1 MSLPDPALRQV
12 SPHILTPHPL
22 NASIYGEDEDVSS
35 LVELIRESGW
45 VRPLVVTT
53 DYVIVSGYRRWEATK
68 KLGWET
74 IPVEVREFPDSIAIL
89 ETLLLENAS
98 RDRTLEVRIREGLAW
113 EEVEKEKARIR
124 RGTRTDL
131 KDIVENFPPCSKTE
145 KFGKSRDAIGLKIGL
160 SGRSYSKG
168 RKVIETIDAEVSLEN
183 YSSAK
188 ALKLALSKSIDAAY
202 KLAKKPNSTRK
213 AIAALLETGKARST
227 TAAIRLLRDQT
238 ELTPDLK
245 TQSCWNCQHRS
256 ESIDNQTIY
265 CNKFGILNLV
275 DKSGDQRG
283 QECLQWSN
291 TSSPTEPLNKRSFV
305 LELHLPLEWQ
315 EHLEARAA
323 SLDQDTTTWVTNL
336 IGRSLFP
343 SRGCSEPCDGNSN
356 DQRWEKNQ
364 LLSSSAANA
373 PTPVIHNSIS
383 TSTQAQRHQQPTG
396 RGHS

>member
-1 MSLPDPALRQV
+1 MSLLDPVLRQV

-53 DYVIVSGYRRWEATK
+53 DYVIVSGYRRWEAVK

-74 IPVEVREFPDSIAIL
+74 IPVEVREFPDSITIL
-89 ETLLLENAS
+89 ETLLLENVS

-131 KDIVENFPPCSKTE
+131 KDMVENFPPCSKTE
-145 KFGKSRDAIGLKIGL
+145 KFGKSRDAIGMKIGL

-168 RKVIETIDAEVSLEN
+168 RKVIKTIDTEVSLEN

-188 ALKLALSKSIDAAY
+188 ALKLALSSSIDAAY
-202 KLAKKPNSTRK
+202 KLAKKPDSTRK
-213 AIAALLETGKARST
+213 AIANLLETGKAGST

-238 ELTPDLK
+238 KLMPDLR

-283 QECLQWSN
+283 QECPEWRDS
-291 TSSPTEPLNKRSFV
+291 SSPTKPLNKRTFV
-305 LELHLPLEWQ
+305 LELRLPIEWK
-315 EHLEARAA
+315 EHLEATAA
-323 SLDQDTTTWVTNL
+323 SLDQDAATWVTNL

-343 SRGCSEPCDGNSN
+343 SHNFSEHCDGNSN
-356 DQRWEKNQ
+356 DQRSEKNQ
-364 LLSSSAANA
+364 LLSLSTVSAPIA
-373 PTPVIHNSIS
+373 VIHNSS
-383 TSTQAQRHQQPTG
+383 SLSNQAQCDKQPTG
-396 RGHS
+396 REQN

>member
-53 DYVIVSGYRRWEATK
+53 DYVIVSGYRRWEAAK

-89 ETLLLENAS
+89 ETLLLENVS

-131 KDIVENFPPCSKTE
+131 KDMVENFPPCSKTE

-188 ALKLALSKSIDAAY
+188 ALKLALSSSIDAAY
-202 KLAKKPNSTRK
+202 KLAKKPDSTRK
-213 AIAALLETGKARST
+213 AIADLLETGKARST

-238 ELTPDLK
+238 ELTTELR

-283 QECLQWSN
+283 LECPEWRD
-291 TSSPTEPLNKRSFV
+291 SSSLTEPLNKRTFA
-305 LELHLPLEWQ
+305 LEVHLPIEWQ
-315 EHLEARAA
+315 EHLEATAA
-323 SLDQDTTTWVTNL
+323 SLDQDAATWVTNL

-343 SRGCSEPCDGNSN
+343 SRDFSKRCDGNSN
-356 DQRWEKNQ
+356 DQRLDKNQ
-364 LLSSSAANA
+364 RLSLRAANT
-373 PTPVIHNSIS
+373 PTGVIHNSSS
-383 TSTQAQRHQQPTG
+383 TSTQAQCHKQPTG
-396 RGHS
+396 KGQN